1 MSETNDLQRMRELI
15 DKLNEASRRYY
26 DQNESDISDDE
37 WDAMYAELRGLEEK
51 TGERMADSPTRRV
64 GGAVMEGFEQ
74 HRHIAR
80 LWSMD
85 KAQSEEEILAW
96 AQRCEKQTN
105 DAGGLP
111 KNSYCVEYKLDGLTV
126 NLTYDGGKLVQAA
139 TRGNGEIGEAIL
151 PQAMTIRT
159 IPLTIPFIGR
169 MEVQGE
175 GIMRLSELK
184 KYNETAAEP
193 LKNARNAAAGALRN
207 LDPQV
212 TASRHLDA
220 FFYQIGYI
228 EGRSFETQQDML
240 AFMKENGLNI
250 SPFVCP
256 AQTIEE
262 ALKAVHEIEQ
272 KRETLDFLI
281 DGATIKI
288 TDMRTREVLGTT
300 DKFPRWSIA
309 FKFPAQETVT
319 KLLKITW
326 EVGRTGK
333 LTPLAHL
340 SPVDICGVT
349 VKRATLNNYDDIC
362 RKRVR
367 IGSEVWVR
375 RSNDVI
381 PEIMG
386 VVWDGEGEAPE
397 TDIQPPTVCPACG
410 GELVKLREDGV
421 HLFCLNRTSCRPQAI
436 ARMAHFASRQGMD
449 IETFSTRTAG
459 SFYDELGVR
468 SAADLYHLDREKLVA
483 LKGFGEKKAEKLF
496 AELEKS
502 KDCELDA
509 FLFAIGIP
517 NIGKKTA
524 CDLMAHFGT
533 LEALMGASEQELV
546 DVEDVGGIVA
556 ASITEYFSDEEN
568 RRFVNRLLEAGVRP
582 QMHAQQDAG
591 TLFEG
596 MTFVLTGTLPTLS
609 RAQAQEM
616 IRKNG
621 GKATGSVSK
630 KTSIVLA
637 GESAGSKLDK
647 AREPGG
653 AHHRRGTVFA
663 DDRAAEAPGAD
674 GRLKTCTLNEKICG
688 SRPFPFVNLSW
699 YNQE

>member
-159 IPLTIPFIGR
+159 IPLTIPFTGR

-240 AFMKENGLNI
+240 TFMKENGLNI
-250 SPFVCP
+250 SPFVRP

-262 ALKAVHEIEQ
+262 ALEAVHEIEQ

-459 SFYDELGVR
+459 LFYDELGVR

-524 CDLMAHFGT
+524 YDLMAHFGT
-533 LEALMGASEQELV
+533 LEALMGASEQELE

-556 ASITEYFSDEEN
+556 ASITEYFADEEN

-647 AREPGG
+647 ARELGV
-653 AHHRRGTVFA
+653 RII
-663 DDRAAEAPGAD
+663 DEAQF
-674 GRLKTCTLNEKICG
+674 LQMIKQQK
-688 SRPFPFVNLSW
+688 RP
-699 YNQE
+699 EMTGD

>member
-37 WDAMYAELRGLEEK
+37 WDAMYAELRRLEEK

-139 TRGNGEIGEAIL
+139 TRGNGEVGEAIL

-159 IPLTIPFIGR
+159 IPLTIPFTGR

-250 SPFVCP
+250 SPFVRP

-262 ALKAVHEIEQ
+262 ALEAVHEIEQ
-272 KRETLDFLI
+272 TRETLDFLI

-459 SFYDELGVR
+459 LFYDELGVR

-524 CDLMAHFGT
+524 YDLMAHFGT
-533 LEALMGASEQELV
+533 LEALMGASEQELE

-556 ASITEYFSDEEN
+556 ASITEYFADEEN
-568 RRFVNRLLEAGVRP
+568 RRFVNRLLEVGVRP

-647 AREPGG
+647 ARELGV
-653 AHHRRGTVFA
+653 RII
-663 DDRAAEAPGAD
+663 DEAQF
-674 GRLKTCTLNEKICG
+674 LQMIEQQK
-688 SRPFPFVNLSW
+688 RPEPTGD
-699 YNQE
+699 

>member
-1 MSETNDLQRMRELI
+1 MGETNDLQRMRGLI

-37 WDAMYAELRGLEEK
+37 WDAMYAELRKLEEK

-96 AQRCEKQTN
+96 AHRCEKQTTE
-105 DAGGLP
+105 AGGLP

-126 NLTYDGGKLVQAA
+126 NLTYDGGRLIQAA
-139 TRGNGEIGEAIL
+139 TRGNGEVGEAIL

-159 IPLTIPFIGR
+159 IPLTIPFTGR

-184 KYNETAAEP
+184 KYNETSAEP

-240 AFMKENGLNI
+240 DFMKTNGLNI
-250 SPFVCP
+250 SPFVRP

-262 ALKAVHEIEQ
+262 ALEAVHQIE
-272 KRETLDFLI
+272 KERETLDFLI

-397 TDIQPPTVCPACG
+397 TDIQPPTICPACG
-410 GELVKLREDGV
+410 GPLVKLRQDGV

-459 SFYDELGVR
+459 LFYDELGVR
-468 SAADLYHLDREKLVA
+468 SAADLYSLDREKLVA
-483 LKGFGEKKAEKLF
+483 LKGFGEKKADKLF

-524 CDLMAHFGT
+524 YDLMAHFGT
-533 LEALMGASEQELV
+533 LEALMGATEQELV
-546 DVEDVGGIVA
+546 DIEDVGEIVA
-556 ASITEYFSDEEN
+556 SSITEYFADEEN
-568 RRFVNRLLEAGVRP
+568 RRFVNRLLEAGVHP
-582 QMHAQQDAG
+582 QMHMQEDAG

-596 MTFVLTGTLPTLS
+596 LTFVLTGTLPTLS

-647 AREPGG
+647 ARELGV
-653 AHHRRGTVFA
+653 TII
-663 DDRAAEAPGAD
+663 DEAQFL
-674 GRLKTCTLNEKICG
+674 RMIEQQK
-688 SRPFPFVNLSW
+688 RPETFGN
-699 YNQE
+699 

>member
-37 WDAMYAELRGLEEK
+37 WDAMYAELRKLEEK

-85 KAQSEEEILAW
+85 KAQSEDEILAW

-159 IPLTIPFIGR
+159 IPLTIPFTGR

-262 ALKAVHEIEQ
+262 ALEAVHEIEQ

-386 VVWDGEGEAPE
+386 VVWNGEGEAPE

-459 SFYDELGVR
+459 LFYDELGVR

-524 CDLMAHFGT
+524 YDLMAHFGT
-533 LEALMGASEQELV
+533 LEALMGASEQELE

-556 ASITEYFSDEEN
+556 ASITEYFADEEN

-647 AREPGG
+647 ARELGVRIIDEAQFLQMIEQQKRPGPTG
-653 AHHRRGTVFA
+653 
-663 DDRAAEAPGAD
+663 D
-674 GRLKTCTLNEKICG
+674 
-688 SRPFPFVNLSW
+688 
-699 YNQE
+699 

>member
-1 MSETNDLQRMRELI
+1 MGETNDLQRMRGLI

-26 DQNESDISDDE
+26 EQNESDISDDE
-37 WDAMYAELRGLEEK
+37 WDAMYAELRKLEEK

-96 AQRCEKQTN
+96 AQRCEKQTTE
-105 DAGGLP
+105 AGGLP

-126 NLTYDGGKLVQAA
+126 NLTYDGGRLIQAA
-139 TRGNGEIGEAIL
+139 TRGNGEVGEAIL

-159 IPLTIPFIGR
+159 IPLTIPFTGR

-184 KYNETAAEP
+184 KYNETSAEP

-240 AFMKENGLNI
+240 DFMKTNGLNI
-250 SPFVCP
+250 SPFVRP

-262 ALKAVHEIEQ
+262 ALEAVHQIE
-272 KRETLDFLI
+272 KERETLDFLI

-386 VVWDGEGEAPE
+386 VVWNGEGEAPE
-397 TDIQPPTVCPACG
+397 TDIQPPTICPACG
-410 GELVKLREDGV
+410 GPLVKLRQDGV

-459 SFYDELGVR
+459 LFYDELGVR
-468 SAADLYHLDREKLVA
+468 SAADLYSLDREKLVA
-483 LKGFGEKKAEKLF
+483 LKGFGEKKADKLF

-524 CDLMAHFGT
+524 YDLMAHLGT
-533 LEALMGASEQELV
+533 LEALMGATEQELV
-546 DVEDVGGIVA
+546 DIEDVGEIVA
-556 ASITEYFSDEEN
+556 SSITEYFADEEN
-568 RRFVNRLLEAGVRP
+568 RRFVNRLLEAGVHP
-582 QMHAQQDAG
+582 QVHMQEDAG

-596 MTFVLTGTLPTLS
+596 LTFVLTGTLPTLS
-609 RAQAQEM
+609 RVQAQEM

-647 AREPGG
+647 ARELGV
-653 AHHRRGTVFA
+653 TII
-663 DDRAAEAPGAD
+663 DEAQFL
-674 GRLKTCTLNEKICG
+674 RMIEQQK
-688 SRPFPFVNLSW
+688 RPETFGN
-699 YNQE
+699 

>member
-1 MSETNDLQRMRELI
+1 MGETNDLQRMRGLI

-37 WDAMYAELRGLEEK
+37 WDVMYAELRKLEEK

-96 AQRCEKQTN
+96 AQRCEKQTTE
-105 DAGGLP
+105 AGGLP

-126 NLTYDGGKLVQAA
+126 NLTYDGGRLIQAA
-139 TRGNGEIGEAIL
+139 TRGNGEVGEAIL

-159 IPLTIPFIGR
+159 IPLTIPFTGR

-184 KYNETAAEP
+184 KYNETSAEP

-240 AFMKENGLNI
+240 DFMKANGLNI
-250 SPFVCP
+250 SPFVRP

-262 ALKAVHEIEQ
+262 ALEAVHQIE
-272 KRETLDFLI
+272 KERETLDFLI

-397 TDIQPPTVCPACG
+397 TDIQPPTICPACG
-410 GELVKLREDGV
+410 GPLVKLRQDGV

-459 SFYDELGVR
+459 LFYDELGVR
-468 SAADLYHLDREKLVA
+468 SAADLYSLDREKLVA
-483 LKGFGEKKAEKLF
+483 LKGFGEKKADKLF

-524 CDLMAHFGT
+524 YDLMAHFGT
-533 LEALMGASEQELV
+533 LEALMGATEQELV
-546 DVEDVGGIVA
+546 DIEDVGEIVA
-556 ASITEYFSDEEN
+556 SSITEYFADEEN
-568 RRFVNRLLEAGVRP
+568 RRFVNRLLEAGVHP
-582 QMHAQQDAG
+582 QMHMQEDAG

-596 MTFVLTGTLPTLS
+596 LTFVLTGTLPTLS

-647 AREPGG
+647 ARELGV
-653 AHHRRGTVFA
+653 TII
-663 DDRAAEAPGAD
+663 DEAQFL
-674 GRLKTCTLNEKICG
+674 RMIEQQK
-688 SRPFPFVNLSW
+688 RPETFGN
-699 YNQE
+699 

>member
-1 MSETNDLQRMRELI
+1 MGETNDLQRMRGLI

-37 WDAMYAELRGLEEK
+37 WDAMYAELRKLEEK

-96 AQRCEKQTN
+96 AQRCEKQTTE
-105 DAGGLP
+105 AGGLP

-126 NLTYDGGKLVQAA
+126 NLTYDGGRLIQAA
-139 TRGNGEIGEAIL
+139 TRGNGEVGEAIL

-159 IPLTIPFIGR
+159 IPLTIPFTGR

-184 KYNETAAEP
+184 KYNETSAEP

-240 AFMKENGLNI
+240 DFMKTNGLNI
-250 SPFVCP
+250 SPFVRP

-262 ALKAVHEIEQ
+262 ALEAVHQIENE
-272 KRETLDFLI
+272 RETLDFLI

-386 VVWDGEGEAPE
+386 VIWDGEGEAPE
-397 TDIQPPTVCPACG
+397 TDIQPPTICPACG
-410 GELVKLREDGV
+410 GPLVKLRQDGV

-459 SFYDELGVR
+459 LFYDELGVR
-468 SAADLYHLDREKLVA
+468 SAADLYSLDREKLVA
-483 LKGFGEKKAEKLF
+483 LKGFGEKKADKLF

-524 CDLMAHFGT
+524 YDLMAHFGT
-533 LEALMGASEQELV
+533 LEALMGATEQELV
-546 DVEDVGGIVA
+546 DIEDVGEIVA
-556 ASITEYFSDEEN
+556 SSITEYFADEEN
-568 RRFVNRLLEAGVRP
+568 RRFVNRLLEAGVHP
-582 QMHAQQDAG
+582 QMHMQEDAG

-596 MTFVLTGTLPTLS
+596 LTFVLTGTLPTLS

-621 GKATGSVSK
+621 GKATESVSK

-647 AREPGG
+647 ARELGV
-653 AHHRRGTVFA
+653 TII
-663 DDRAAEAPGAD
+663 DEAQFL
-674 GRLKTCTLNEKICG
+674 RMIEQQK
-688 SRPFPFVNLSW
+688 RPETFGN
-699 YNQE
+699 

>member
-139 TRGNGEIGEAIL
+139 TRGNGEVGEAIL

-159 IPLTIPFIGR
+159 IPLTIPFTGR

-228 EGRSFETQQDML
+228 EGKSFETQQDML

-250 SPFVCP
+250 SPFVRP

-262 ALKAVHEIEQ
+262 ALEAVHEIEQ

-459 SFYDELGVR
+459 LFYDELGVR

-517 NIGKKTA
+517 NIGKKPA
-524 CDLMAHFGT
+524 YDLMAQYGT
-533 LEALMGASEQELV
+533 LEALMGASEHELV
-546 DVEDVGGIVA
+546 AIDDLGVSVA
-556 ASITEYFSDEEN
+556 ASITEYFADEEN

-647 AREPGG
+647 ARELGVRIIDEAQFLQMIEQQKRPE
-653 AHHRRGTVFA
+653 TT
-663 DDRAAEAPGAD
+663 DD
-674 GRLKTCTLNEKICG
+674 
-688 SRPFPFVNLSW
+688 
-699 YNQE
+699 

>member
-1 MSETNDLQRMRELI
+1 MGETNDLQRMRGLI

-37 WDAMYAELRGLEEK
+37 WDAMYAELRKLEEK

-96 AQRCEKQTN
+96 AQRCEKQTTE
-105 DAGGLP
+105 AGGLP

-126 NLTYDGGKLVQAA
+126 NLTYDGGRLIQAA
-139 TRGNGEIGEAIL
+139 TRGNGEVGEAIL

-159 IPLTIPFIGR
+159 IPLTIPFTGR

-184 KYNETAAEP
+184 KYNETSAEP

-240 AFMKENGLNI
+240 DFMKTNGLNI
-250 SPFVCP
+250 SPFVRP

-262 ALKAVHEIEQ
+262 ALEAVHQIE
-272 KRETLDFLI
+272 KERETLDFLI

-386 VVWDGEGEAPE
+386 VVWDGEGEVPE
-397 TDIQPPTVCPACG
+397 TDIQPPTICPACG
-410 GELVKLREDGV
+410 GPLVKLRQDGV

-459 SFYDELGVR
+459 LFYDELGVR
-468 SAADLYHLDREKLVA
+468 SAADLYSLDREKLVA
-483 LKGFGEKKAEKLF
+483 LKGFGEKKADKLF

-524 CDLMAHFGT
+524 YDLMAHFGT
-533 LEALMGASEQELV
+533 LEVLMGATEQELV
-546 DVEDVGGIVA
+546 DIEDVGEIVA
-556 ASITEYFSDEEN
+556 SSITEYFADEEN
-568 RRFVNRLLEAGVRP
+568 RRFVNRLLEAGVHP
-582 QMHAQQDAG
+582 QMHMQEDAG

-596 MTFVLTGTLPTLS
+596 LTFVLTGTLPTLS

-647 AREPGG
+647 ARELGV
-653 AHHRRGTVFA
+653 TII
-663 DDRAAEAPGAD
+663 DEAQFL
-674 GRLKTCTLNEKICG
+674 RMIEQQK
-688 SRPFPFVNLSW
+688 RPETFGN
-699 YNQE
+699 

>member
-126 NLTYDGGKLVQAA
+126 NLTYNGGKLVQAA

-159 IPLTIPFIGR
+159 IPLTIPFTGR

-250 SPFVCP
+250 SPFVRP

-459 SFYDELGVR
+459 LFYDELGVR

-524 CDLMAHFGT
+524 YDLMAHFGT

-546 DVEDVGGIVA
+546 DIEDVGGIVA
-556 ASITEYFSDEEN
+556 ASITEYFADEEN

-621 GKATGSVSK
+621 GKTTGSVSK

-647 AREPGG
+647 ARELGV
-653 AHHRRGTVFA
+653 RII
-663 DDRAAEAPGAD
+663 DEAQFLQMIEQQKRP
-674 GRLKTCTLNEKICG
+674 KTTG
-688 SRPFPFVNLSW
+688 D
-699 YNQE
+699 

>member
-159 IPLTIPFIGR
+159 IPLTIPFTGR

-228 EGRSFETQQDML
+228 EGKSFETQQDML

-250 SPFVCP
+250 SPFVRP

-262 ALKAVHEIEQ
+262 ALEAVHEIEQ

-459 SFYDELGVR
+459 LFYDELGVR

-524 CDLMAHFGT
+524 YDLMAHFGT
-533 LEALMGASEQELV
+533 LEALMGASEQELE

-556 ASITEYFSDEEN
+556 ASITEYFADEEN

-647 AREPGG
+647 ARALGVEVIDE
-653 AHHRRGTVFA
+653 AEFLRRL
-663 DDRAAEAPGAD
+663 R
-674 GRLKTCTLNEKICG
+674 
-688 SRPFPFVNLSW
+688 
-699 YNQE
+699 

>member
-37 WDAMYAELRGLEEK
+37 WDAMYAELRKLEEK

-85 KAQSEEEILAW
+85 KAQSEDEILTW

-139 TRGNGEIGEAIL
+139 TRGNGEVGEAIL

-159 IPLTIPFIGR
+159 IPLTIPFTGR

-250 SPFVCP
+250 SPFVRP

-262 ALKAVHEIEQ
+262 ALEAVHEIEQ

-459 SFYDELGVR
+459 LFYDELGVR

-524 CDLMAHFGT
+524 YDLMAHFGT
-533 LEALMGASEQELV
+533 LEALMGASEQELE

-556 ASITEYFSDEEN
+556 ASITEYFADEEN

-647 AREPGG
+647 ARELGV
-653 AHHRRGTVFA
+653 RII
-663 DDRAAEAPGAD
+663 DEAQF
-674 GRLKTCTLNEKICG
+674 LQMIEQQK
-688 SRPFPFVNLSW
+688 RPEPTGD
-699 YNQE
+699 

>member
-37 WDAMYAELRGLEEK
+37 WDAMYDELRKLEEK

-159 IPLTIPFIGR
+159 IPLTIPFTGR

-256 AQTIEE
+256 VQTIEE
-262 ALKAVHEIEQ
+262 ALEAVHEIEQ

-459 SFYDELGVR
+459 LFYDELGVR

-524 CDLMAHFGT
+524 YDLMAHFGT

-546 DVEDVGGIVA
+546 DIEDVGGIVA
-556 ASITEYFSDEEN
+556 ASITEYFADEEN

-647 AREPGG
+647 ARELGV
-653 AHHRRGTVFA
+653 RII
-663 DDRAAEAPGAD
+663 DEAQF
-674 GRLKTCTLNEKICG
+674 LQMIEQQK
-688 SRPFPFVNLSW
+688 RPEPTGD
-699 YNQE
+699 

>member
-1 MSETNDLQRMRELI
+1 MGETNDLQRMRGLI

-37 WDAMYAELRGLEEK
+37 WDAMYAELRKLEEK

-96 AQRCEKQTN
+96 AHRCEKQTTE
-105 DAGGLP
+105 AGGLP

-126 NLTYDGGKLVQAA
+126 NLTYDGGRLVQAA
-139 TRGNGEIGEAIL
+139 TRGNGEVGEAIL

-159 IPLTIPFIGR
+159 IPLTIPFTGR

-184 KYNETAAEP
+184 KYNEMSAEP

-240 AFMKENGLNI
+240 DFMKTNGLNI
-250 SPFVCP
+250 SPFVRP

-262 ALKAVHEIEQ
+262 ALEAVHQIE
-272 KRETLDFLI
+272 KERETLDFLI

-410 GELVKLREDGV
+410 GPLVKLKQDGV
-421 HLFCLNRTSCRPQAI
+421 HLFCLNRMSCRPQAI

-459 SFYDELGVR
+459 LFYDELGVR
-468 SAADLYHLDREKLVA
+468 SAADLYSLDREKLVA
-483 LKGFGEKKAEKLF
+483 LKGFGEKKADKLF

-524 CDLMAHFGT
+524 YDLMAHFGT
-533 LEALMGASEQELV
+533 LEALMGATEQELV
-546 DVEDVGGIVA
+546 DIEDVGEIVA
-556 ASITEYFSDEEN
+556 SSITEYFADEEN
-568 RRFVNRLLEAGVRP
+568 RRFVNRLLEAGVHP
-582 QMHAQQDAG
+582 QMHMQEDAG

-596 MTFVLTGTLPTLS
+596 LTFVLTGTLPTLS

-647 AREPGG
+647 ARELGV
-653 AHHRRGTVFA
+653 TII
-663 DDRAAEAPGAD
+663 DEAQFL
-674 GRLKTCTLNEKICG
+674 RLIEQQK
-688 SRPFPFVNLSW
+688 RPETFGN
-699 YNQE
+699 

>member
-139 TRGNGEIGEAIL
+139 TRGNGEVGEAIL
-151 PQAMTIRT
+151 SQAMTIRT
-159 IPLTIPFIGR
+159 IPLTIPFTGR

-228 EGRSFETQQDML
+228 EGKSFETQQDML

-250 SPFVCP
+250 SPFVRP

-262 ALKAVHEIEQ
+262 ALEAVHEIEQ

-340 SPVDICGVT
+340 APVDICGVT

-386 VVWDGEGEAPE
+386 VVWNGEGEAPE

-459 SFYDELGVR
+459 LFYDELGVR

-483 LKGFGEKKAEKLF
+483 LKGFGEKKTEKLF

-524 CDLMAHFGT
+524 YDLMAHFGT

-546 DVEDVGGIVA
+546 DIEDVGGIVA
-556 ASITEYFSDEEN
+556 ASITEYFADEEN

-582 QMHAQQDAG
+582 QMHMQQDAG

-647 AREPGG
+647 ARELGVRIIDEAQILQMIEQQKRPE
-653 AHHRRGTVFA
+653 TT
-663 DDRAAEAPGAD
+663 DD
-674 GRLKTCTLNEKICG
+674 
-688 SRPFPFVNLSW
+688 
-699 YNQE
+699 

>member
-37 WDAMYAELRGLEEK
+37 WDAMYAELRGLEKK

-159 IPLTIPFIGR
+159 IPLTIPFTGR

-250 SPFVCP
+250 SPFVRP

-262 ALKAVHEIEQ
+262 ALEAVHEIEQ

-459 SFYDELGVR
+459 LFYDELGVR

-496 AELEKS
+496 TELEKS
-502 KDCELDA
+502 KDCELNA

-524 CDLMAHFGT
+524 YDLMAHFGT
-533 LEALMGASEQELV
+533 LEALIGASEQELV

-647 AREPGG
+647 ARELGV
-653 AHHRRGTVFA
+653 RII
-663 DDRAAEAPGAD
+663 DEAQF
-674 GRLKTCTLNEKICG
+674 LQMIEQQK
-688 SRPFPFVNLSW
+688 RPEPTGD
-699 YNQE
+699 

>member
-159 IPLTIPFIGR
+159 IPLTIPFTGR

-459 SFYDELGVR
+459 LFYDELGVR

-496 AELEKS
+496 AEPEKS

-524 CDLMAHFGT
+524 YDLMAHFGT
-533 LEALMGASEQELV
+533 LEALMGASEQELE

-556 ASITEYFSDEEN
+556 ASITEYFADEEN

-647 AREPGG
+647 ARELGV
-653 AHHRRGTVFA
+653 RII
-663 DDRAAEAPGAD
+663 DEAQF
-674 GRLKTCTLNEKICG
+674 LQMIEQQK
-688 SRPFPFVNLSW
+688 RPEPTGD
-699 YNQE
+699 

>member
-1 MSETNDLQRMRELI
+1 MGETNDLQRMRGLI
-15 DKLNEASRRYY
+15 DKLNKASRRYY

-37 WDAMYAELRGLEEK
+37 WDAMYAELRKLEEK

-96 AQRCEKQTN
+96 AQRCEKQTTE
-105 DAGGLP
+105 AGGLP

-126 NLTYDGGKLVQAA
+126 NLTYDGGRLIQAA
-139 TRGNGEIGEAIL
+139 TRGNGEVGEAIL

-159 IPLTIPFIGR
+159 IPLTIPFTGR

-184 KYNETAAEP
+184 KYNETSAEP

-240 AFMKENGLNI
+240 DFMKTNGLNI
-250 SPFVCP
+250 SPFVRP

-262 ALKAVHEIEQ
+262 ALEAVHQIE
-272 KRETLDFLI
+272 KERETLDFLI

-410 GELVKLREDGV
+410 GPLVKLRQDGV

-459 SFYDELGVR
+459 LFYDELGVR
-468 SAADLYHLDREKLVA
+468 SAADLYSLDREKLVA
-483 LKGFGEKKAEKLF
+483 LKGFGEKKADKLF

-524 CDLMAHFGT
+524 YDLMAHFGT
-533 LEALMGASEQELV
+533 LEALMGATEQELV
-546 DVEDVGGIVA
+546 DIEDVGEIVA
-556 ASITEYFSDEEN
+556 SSITEYFADEEN
-568 RRFVNRLLEAGVRP
+568 RRFVNRLLEAGVHP
-582 QMHAQQDAG
+582 QMHMQEDAG

-596 MTFVLTGTLPTLS
+596 LTFVLTGTLPTLS

-647 AREPGG
+647 ARELGV
-653 AHHRRGTVFA
+653 TII
-663 DDRAAEAPGAD
+663 DEAQFL
-674 GRLKTCTLNEKICG
+674 RMIEQQK
-688 SRPFPFVNLSW
+688 RPETFGN
-699 YNQE
+699 

>member
-1 MSETNDLQRMRELI
+1 MGETNDLQRMRGLI

-37 WDAMYAELRGLEEK
+37 WDAMYAELRKLEEK

-96 AQRCEKQTN
+96 AQRCEKQTTE
-105 DAGGLP
+105 AGGLP

-126 NLTYDGGKLVQAA
+126 NLTYDGGRLIQAA
-139 TRGNGEIGEAIL
+139 TRGNGEVGEAIL

-159 IPLTIPFIGR
+159 IPLTIPFTGR

-184 KYNETAAEP
+184 KYNETSAEP

-240 AFMKENGLNI
+240 DFMKANGLNI
-250 SPFVCP
+250 SPFVRP

-262 ALKAVHEIEQ
+262 ALEAVHQIE
-272 KRETLDFLI
+272 KERETLDFLI

-397 TDIQPPTVCPACG
+397 TDIQPPTICPACG
-410 GELVKLREDGV
+410 GPLVKLRQDGV

-459 SFYDELGVR
+459 LFYDELGVR
-468 SAADLYHLDREKLVA
+468 SAADLYSLDREKLVA
-483 LKGFGEKKAEKLF
+483 LKGFGEKKADKLF

-524 CDLMAHFGT
+524 YDLMAHFGT
-533 LEALMGASEQELV
+533 LEALMGATEQELV
-546 DVEDVGGIVA
+546 DIEDVGEIVA
-556 ASITEYFSDEEN
+556 SSITEYFADEEN
-568 RRFVNRLLEAGVRP
+568 RRFVNRLLEAGVHP
-582 QMHAQQDAG
+582 QMHMQEDAG

-596 MTFVLTGTLPTLS
+596 LTFVLTGTLPTLS

-647 AREPGG
+647 ARELGV
-653 AHHRRGTVFA
+653 TII
-663 DDRAAEAPGAD
+663 DEAQFLRMIEQQKCPETFG
-674 GRLKTCTLNEKICG
+674 N
-688 SRPFPFVNLSW
+688 
-699 YNQE
+699 

>member
-1 MSETNDLQRMRELI
+1 MGETNDLQRMRGLI

-37 WDAMYAELRGLEEK
+37 WDAMYAELRKLEEK

-96 AQRCEKQTN
+96 AQRCEKQTTE
-105 DAGGLP
+105 AGGLP

-126 NLTYDGGKLVQAA
+126 NLTYDGGRLIQAA
-139 TRGNGEIGEAIL
+139 TRGNGEVGEAIL

-159 IPLTIPFIGR
+159 IPLTIPFTGR

-184 KYNETAAEP
+184 KYNETSAEP

-240 AFMKENGLNI
+240 DFMKTNGLNI
-250 SPFVCP
+250 SPFVRP

-262 ALKAVHEIEQ
+262 ALEAVHQIE
-272 KRETLDFLI
+272 KERETLDFLI

-410 GELVKLREDGV
+410 GPLVKLRQDGV

-459 SFYDELGVR
+459 LFYDELGVR
-468 SAADLYHLDREKLVA
+468 SAADLYSLDREKLVA
-483 LKGFGEKKAEKLF
+483 LKGFGEKKADKLF

-524 CDLMAHFGT
+524 YDLMAHFGT
-533 LEALMGASEQELV
+533 LEALMGATEQELV
-546 DVEDVGGIVA
+546 DIEDVGEIVA
-556 ASITEYFSDEEN
+556 SSITEYFADEEN
-568 RRFVNRLLEAGVRP
+568 RRFVNRLLEAGVHP
-582 QMHAQQDAG
+582 QMHMQEDAG

-596 MTFVLTGTLPTLS
+596 LTFVLTGTLPTLS

-647 AREPGG
+647 ARELGV
-653 AHHRRGTVFA
+653 TII
-663 DDRAAEAPGAD
+663 DEAQFL
-674 GRLKTCTLNEKICG
+674 RMIERQK
-688 SRPFPFVNLSW
+688 RPETFGN
-699 YNQE
+699 

>member
-1 MSETNDLQRMRELI
+1 MGETNDLQRMRGLI

-37 WDAMYAELRGLEEK
+37 WDAMYAELRKLEEK

-96 AQRCEKQTN
+96 AQRCEKQTTE
-105 DAGGLP
+105 AGGLP

-126 NLTYDGGKLVQAA
+126 NLTYDDGRLIQAA
-139 TRGNGEIGEAIL
+139 TRGNGEVGEAIL

-159 IPLTIPFIGR
+159 IPLTIPFTGR

-175 GIMRLSELK
+175 GIMRLSEKK
-184 KYNETAAEP
+184 KYNETSAEP

-240 AFMKENGLNI
+240 DFMKTNGLNI
-250 SPFVCP
+250 SPFVRP

-262 ALKAVHEIEQ
+262 ALEAVHQIE
-272 KRETLDFLI
+272 KERETLDFLI

-410 GELVKLREDGV
+410 GPLVKLRQDGV

-459 SFYDELGVR
+459 LFYDELGVR
-468 SAADLYHLDREKLVA
+468 SAADLYSLDREKMVA
-483 LKGFGEKKAEKLF
+483 LKGFGEKKADKLF

-524 CDLMAHFGT
+524 YDLMAHFGT
-533 LEALMGASEQELV
+533 LEALMGATEQELV
-546 DVEDVGGIVA
+546 DIEDVGEIVA
-556 ASITEYFSDEEN
+556 SSITEYFADEEN
-568 RRFVNRLLEAGVRP
+568 RRFVNRLLEAGVHP
-582 QMHAQQDAG
+582 QMHMQEDAG

-596 MTFVLTGTLPTLS
+596 LTFVLTGTLPTLS

-647 AREPGG
+647 ARELGV
-653 AHHRRGTVFA
+653 TII
-663 DDRAAEAPGAD
+663 DEAQFL
-674 GRLKTCTLNEKICG
+674 RMIEQQK
-688 SRPFPFVNLSW
+688 RPETFGN
-699 YNQE
+699 

>member
-1 MSETNDLQRMRELI
+1 MGETNDLQRMRSLI

-37 WDAMYAELRGLEEK
+37 WDAMYAELRKLEEK

-96 AQRCEKQTN
+96 AQRCEKQTTE
-105 DAGGLP
+105 AGGLP

-126 NLTYDGGKLVQAA
+126 NLTYDGGRLIQAA
-139 TRGNGEIGEAIL
+139 TRGNGEVGEAIL

-159 IPLTIPFIGR
+159 IPLTIPFTGR

-184 KYNETAAEP
+184 KYNETSAEP

-240 AFMKENGLNI
+240 DFMKTNGLNI
-250 SPFVCP
+250 SPFVRP

-262 ALKAVHEIEQ
+262 ALEAVHQIE
-272 KRETLDFLI
+272 KERETLDFLI

-410 GELVKLREDGV
+410 GPLVKLRQDGV

-459 SFYDELGVR
+459 LFYDELGVR
-468 SAADLYHLDREKLVA
+468 SAADLYSLDREKLVA
-483 LKGFGEKKAEKLF
+483 LKGFGEKKADKLF

-524 CDLMAHFGT
+524 YDLMAHFGT
-533 LEALMGASEQELV
+533 LEVLMGATEQELV
-546 DVEDVGGIVA
+546 DIEDVGEIVA
-556 ASITEYFSDEEN
+556 SSITEYFADEEN
-568 RRFVNRLLEAGVRP
+568 RRFVNRLLEAGVHP
-582 QMHAQQDAG
+582 QMHMQEDAG

-596 MTFVLTGTLPTLS
+596 LTFVLTGTLPTLS

-647 AREPGG
+647 ARELGV
-653 AHHRRGTVFA
+653 TII
-663 DDRAAEAPGAD
+663 DEAQFL
-674 GRLKTCTLNEKICG
+674 RMIEQQK
-688 SRPFPFVNLSW
+688 RPETFGN
-699 YNQE
+699 

>member
-37 WDAMYAELRGLEEK
+37 WDAMYAELRRLEEK
-51 TGERMADSPTRRV
+51 TGERMTDSPTRRV

-85 KAQSEEEILAW
+85 KAQSEEEIFAW
-96 AQRCEKQTN
+96 AQRCEKQTD

-139 TRGNGEIGEAIL
+139 TRGNGEVGEAIL

-159 IPLTIPFIGR
+159 IPLTIPFTGR

-228 EGRSFETQQDML
+228 EGKSFETQQDML

-250 SPFVCP
+250 SPFVRP

-262 ALKAVHEIEQ
+262 ALEAVHEIE
-272 KRETLDFLI
+272 KERETLDFLI

-340 SPVDICGVT
+340 APVDICGVT

-386 VVWDGEGEAPE
+386 VVWDGEGEPPE

-459 SFYDELGVR
+459 LFYDELGVR
-468 SAADLYHLDREKLVA
+468 SAADLYSLDREKLVA
-483 LKGFGEKKAEKLF
+483 LKGFGEKKADKLF

-502 KDCELDA
+502 KNCELDS

-524 CDLMAHFGT
+524 YDLMAHFGT
-533 LEALMGASEQELV
+533 LEALMSATEQELV
-546 DVEDVGGIVA
+546 DIEDVGEIVA
-556 ASITEYFSDEEN
+556 SSITEYFADEEN

-582 QMHAQQDAG
+582 QMHAQEDAG

-596 MTFVLTGTLPTLS
+596 LTFVLTGTLPTLS

-621 GKATGSVSK
+621 GKATGSVSR

-647 AREPGG
+647 ARELGVRIIDEAQFLQMIEQQKRPE
-653 AHHRRGTVFA
+653 TT
-663 DDRAAEAPGAD
+663 DD
-674 GRLKTCTLNEKICG
+674 
-688 SRPFPFVNLSW
+688 
-699 YNQE
+699 

>member
-37 WDAMYAELRGLEEK
+37 WDAMYAELRGLEKK

-159 IPLTIPFIGR
+159 IPLTIPFTGR

-250 SPFVCP
+250 SPFVRP

-262 ALKAVHEIEQ
+262 ALEAVHEIEQ

-459 SFYDELGVR
+459 LFYDELGVR

-496 AELEKS
+496 TELEKS
-502 KDCELDA
+502 KDCELNA

-524 CDLMAHFGT
+524 YDLMAHFGT
-533 LEALMGASEQELV
+533 LEALIGASEQELV

-582 QMHAQQDAG
+582 QVHAQQDAG

-647 AREPGG
+647 ARELGV
-653 AHHRRGTVFA
+653 RII
-663 DDRAAEAPGAD
+663 DEAQF
-674 GRLKTCTLNEKICG
+674 LQMIEQQK
-688 SRPFPFVNLSW
+688 RPEPTGD
-699 YNQE
+699 

>member
-37 WDAMYAELRGLEEK
+37 WDAMYAELRKLEEK

-85 KAQSEEEILAW
+85 KAQSEDEILAW

-139 TRGNGEIGEAIL
+139 TRGNGEVGEAIL

-159 IPLTIPFIGR
+159 IPLTIPFTGR

-228 EGRSFETQQDML
+228 EGKSFETQQDML

-250 SPFVCP
+250 SPFVRP

-262 ALKAVHEIEQ
+262 ALEAVHEIEQ

-340 SPVDICGVT
+340 APVDICGVT

-459 SFYDELGVR
+459 LFYDELGVR

-524 CDLMAHFGT
+524 YDLMAHFGT
-533 LEALMGASEQELV
+533 LEALMGASEQELE

-556 ASITEYFSDEEN
+556 ASITEYFADEEN
-568 RRFVNRLLEAGVRP
+568 RRFVNRLLEAGVHP

-637 GESAGSKLDK
+637 GESAGSKLDR
-647 AREPGG
+647 ARELGV
-653 AHHRRGTVFA
+653 RII
-663 DDRAAEAPGAD
+663 DEAQF
-674 GRLKTCTLNEKICG
+674 LQMIEQQK
-688 SRPFPFVNLSW
+688 RP
-699 YNQE
+699 EATGD

>member
-1 MSETNDLQRMRELI
+1 MSETNDLQRMRGLI

-37 WDAMYAELRGLEEK
+37 WDAMYAELRKLEEK

-96 AQRCEKQTN
+96 AQRCEKQTTE
-105 DAGGLP
+105 AGGLP

-126 NLTYDGGKLVQAA
+126 NLTYDGGRLIQAA
-139 TRGNGEIGEAIL
+139 TRGNGEVGEAIL

-159 IPLTIPFIGR
+159 IPLTIPFTGR

-184 KYNETAAEP
+184 KYNETSAEP

-240 AFMKENGLNI
+240 DFMKTNGLNI
-250 SPFVCP
+250 SPFVRP

-262 ALKAVHEIEQ
+262 ALEAVHQIE
-272 KRETLDFLI
+272 KERETLDFLI

-349 VKRATLNNYDDIC
+349 VKRATLNNYDDIR

-410 GELVKLREDGV
+410 GPLVKLRQDGV

-459 SFYDELGVR
+459 LFYDELGVR
-468 SAADLYHLDREKLVA
+468 SAADLYSLDREKLVA
-483 LKGFGEKKAEKLF
+483 LKGFGEKKADKLF

-524 CDLMAHFGT
+524 YDLMAHFGT
-533 LEALMGASEQELV
+533 LEALMGATEQELV
-546 DVEDVGGIVA
+546 DIEDVGEIVA
-556 ASITEYFSDEEN
+556 SSITEYFADEEN
-568 RRFVNRLLEAGVRP
+568 RRFVNRLLEAGVHP
-582 QMHAQQDAG
+582 QMHMQEDAG

-596 MTFVLTGTLPTLS
+596 LTFVLTGTLPTLS

-647 AREPGG
+647 ARELGV
-653 AHHRRGTVFA
+653 TII
-663 DDRAAEAPGAD
+663 DEAQFL
-674 GRLKTCTLNEKICG
+674 RMIEQQK
-688 SRPFPFVNLSW
+688 RPETFGN
-699 YNQE
+699 

>member
-64 GGAVMEGFEQ
+64 GGTVMEGFEQ

-85 KAQSEEEILAW
+85 KAQSEDEILAW

-159 IPLTIPFIGR
+159 IPLTISFTGR

-459 SFYDELGVR
+459 LFYDELGVR

-524 CDLMAHFGT
+524 YDLMAHFGT

-546 DVEDVGGIVA
+546 DIEDVGGIVA
-556 ASITEYFSDEEN
+556 ASITEYFADEEN
-568 RRFVNRLLEAGVRP
+568 RRFVSRLLEAGVRP

-647 AREPGG
+647 ARELGVRIIDEAQFLQMIEQQKRPGPTG
-653 AHHRRGTVFA
+653 
-663 DDRAAEAPGAD
+663 D
-674 GRLKTCTLNEKICG
+674 
-688 SRPFPFVNLSW
+688 
-699 YNQE
+699 

>member
-1 MSETNDLQRMRELI
+1 MGETNDLQRMRGLI

-37 WDAMYAELRGLEEK
+37 WDAMYAELRKLEEK

-96 AQRCEKQTN
+96 AQRCEKQTTE
-105 DAGGLP
+105 AGGLP

-126 NLTYDGGKLVQAA
+126 NLTYDGGRLIQAA
-139 TRGNGEIGEAIL
+139 TRGNGEVGEAIL

-159 IPLTIPFIGR
+159 IPLTIPFTGR

-184 KYNETAAEP
+184 KYNETSAEP

-228 EGRSFETQQDML
+228 EGRSIETQPDML
-240 AFMKENGLNI
+240 DFMKTNGLNI
-250 SPFVCP
+250 SPFVRP

-262 ALKAVHEIEQ
+262 ALEAVHQIE
-272 KRETLDFLI
+272 KERETLDFLI

-386 VVWDGEGEAPE
+386 VVWDGEGETPE
-397 TDIQPPTVCPACG
+397 TDIQPPTICPACG
-410 GELVKLREDGV
+410 GPLVKLRQDGV

-459 SFYDELGVR
+459 LFYDELGVR
-468 SAADLYHLDREKLVA
+468 SAADLYSLDREKLVA
-483 LKGFGEKKAEKLF
+483 LKGFGEKKADKLF

-524 CDLMAHFGT
+524 YDLMAHFGT
-533 LEALMGASEQELV
+533 LEALMGATEQELV
-546 DVEDVGGIVA
+546 DIEDVGEIVA
-556 ASITEYFSDEEN
+556 SSITEYFADEEN
-568 RRFVNRLLEAGVRP
+568 RRFVNRLLEAGVHP
-582 QMHAQQDAG
+582 QMHMQEDAG

-596 MTFVLTGTLPTLS
+596 LTFVLTGTLPTLS

-647 AREPGG
+647 ARELGV
-653 AHHRRGTVFA
+653 TII
-663 DDRAAEAPGAD
+663 DEAQFL
-674 GRLKTCTLNEKICG
+674 RMIEQQK
-688 SRPFPFVNLSW
+688 RPETFGN
-699 YNQE
+699 

>member
-37 WDAMYAELRGLEEK
+37 WDAMYAELRKLEEK

-85 KAQSEEEILAW
+85 KAQSEDEILAW

-159 IPLTIPFIGR
+159 IPLAIPFTGR

-250 SPFVCP
+250 SPFVRP
-256 AQTIEE
+256 AQTIGE
-262 ALKAVHEIEQ
+262 ALEAVHEIEQ

-459 SFYDELGVR
+459 LFYDELGVR

-524 CDLMAHFGT
+524 YDLMAHFGT

-556 ASITEYFSDEEN
+556 ASITEYFADEEN
-568 RRFVNRLLEAGVRP
+568 RRFVNRLLEVGVRP

-647 AREPGG
+647 ARELGVRIIDEAQFLQMIEQQKRPGPTG
-653 AHHRRGTVFA
+653 
-663 DDRAAEAPGAD
+663 D
-674 GRLKTCTLNEKICG
+674 
-688 SRPFPFVNLSW
+688 
-699 YNQE
+699 